1 MAQIKNALMRY
12 RIIDKALRNSA
23 RPYPSKLLLRQLC
36 EEAVFGSDEGANIC
50 DSTIE
55 KDLFAMRNEYD
66 APIAYSVKH
75 RGYFYSDSDYSLDQ
89 SPLTPDDLS
98 ALKFATS
105 TLAQF
110 RNNDLIKEFGLAL
123 DRIITKVD
131 SGAGTKDNRNFIQF
145 ETGFG
150 SSGQEHINELVQA
163 IENRRQ
169 VLFDYSSYATQETK
183 RRKVS
188 PLLLKEYRN
197 RWYLI
202 CFDLIKERIST
213 FGLDRISNLELSDLK
228 FQVPIDFKP
237 DNYFQ
242 HSVGIT
248 VSSERPELVVFKAS
262 PLAAKYIASDP
273 IHVSQEL
280 VKEGKKRITFQL
292 RVMITE
298 ELIRIF
304 LSYGSSVEIFE
315 PLSLREEMARRVRL
329 MAEQYLD

>member
-1 MAQIKNALMRY
+1 
-12 RIIDKALRNSA
+12 
-23 RPYPSKLLLRQLC
+23 
-36 EEAVFGSDEGANIC
+36 
-50 DSTIE
+50 
-55 KDLFAMRNEYD
+55 
-66 APIAYSVKH
+66 
-75 RGYFYSDSDYSLDQ
+75 
-89 SPLTPDDLS
+89 
-98 ALKFATS
+98 
-105 TLAQF
+105 
-110 RNNDLIKEFGLAL
+110 
-123 DRIITKVD
+123 
-131 SGAGTKDNRNFIQF
+131 
-145 ETGFG
+145 
-150 SSGQEHINELVQA
+150 
-163 IENRRQ
+163 
-169 VLFDYSSYATQETK
+169 LFDYQSYATEEIK

-213 FGLDRISNLELSDLK
+213 FGLDRMSNLELSDLK
-228 FQVPIDFKP
+228 FQVPIDFKA

-280 VKEGKKRITFQL
+280 IKEGKKRITFQL

-315 PLSLREEMARRVRL
+315 PLSLRDEMARRVRL